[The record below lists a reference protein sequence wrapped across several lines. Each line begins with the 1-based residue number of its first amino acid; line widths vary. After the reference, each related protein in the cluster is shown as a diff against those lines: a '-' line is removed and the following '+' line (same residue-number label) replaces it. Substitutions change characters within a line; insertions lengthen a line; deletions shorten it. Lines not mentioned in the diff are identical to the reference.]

1 MEECDGGG
9 LEVSYGP
16 KGGPGHRHRACHR
29 PLVGGERSTGVPGRS
44 SRGAAVGGRTVRLD
58 SCSGREPFV
67 PAGQPLVG
75 GLCDTG
81 VRGFRSY
88 GKSSGGGVGVPCH
101 CSSDLSYLIIFVL
114 PIKLRVGR

>member
-1 MEECDGGG
+1 MEEVLVYG
-9 LEVSYGP
+9 L
-16 KGGPGHRHRACHR
+16 KGGPGHRRRAGHCLSEGR
-29 PLVGGERSTGVPGRS
+29 GVRVYRVAAAEALRWGRS
-44 SRGAAVGGRTVRLD
+44 VRFG

-81 VRGFRSY
+81 VRGFRSN

-101 CSSDLSYLIIFVL
+101 YSSEII
-114 PIKLRVGR
+114 

>member
-1 MEECDGGG
+1 MEEVLRIKGRSGTPAPR
-9 LEVSYGP
+9 VSS
-16 KGGPGHRHRACHR
+16 
-29 PLVGGERSTGVPGRS
+29 LVGGERSTGVPGRS

-88 GKSSGGGVGVPCH
+88 GKSSGGGVGVPCY
-101 CSSDLSYLIIFVL
+101 CSSVIILSYLILSYLIL
-114 PIKLRVGR
+114 SYLI